1 MLLQS
6 NQVLPA
12 SVLSEVI
19 GTALSDHGYLS
30 LDVFQQTLISVD
42 LLDELSQAAAWLGE
56 SDYRAAKIGREDRE
70 HKNRFVRTDKINWVN
85 GSTPATAEYLSIMD
99 TLRAELN
106 KQLFLGLFEYECL
119 FARYERGD
127 FYKRHKDA
135 FSGER
140 NRIVSTIVYL
150 NRHWQPGD
158 GGELVIYCPE
168 SGNEVTRVQP
178 IFGTLVMFLSEEFP
192 HEVLPSQQ
200 KRLSLTGWFR
210 VNPSTSV
217 ANMPS

>member
-1 MLLQS
+1 MLLQPS
-6 NQVLPA
+6 HVLPE
-12 SVLSEVI
+12 SVLSAVI
-19 GTALSDHGYLS
+19 ATALSDPGYLS
-30 LDVFQQTLISVD
+30 LDVCQQTLIGAD
-42 LLDELSQAAAWLGE
+42 LLDQLSQAADWLGE
-56 SDYRAAKIGREDRE
+56 RDYRVAKIGREDRE
-70 HKNRFVRTDKINWVN
+70 HKNHFVRTDKINWVY

-99 TLRAELN
+99 ALRAELN
-106 KQLFLGLFEYECL
+106 KQLFLGLFEYECQ
-119 FARYERGD
+119 FVRYESGD

-168 SGNEVTRVQP
+168 SLKEVARVEP
-178 IFGTLVMFLSEEFP
+178 RFGTLVVFLSEEFP

-210 VNPSTSV
+210 VNREG
-217 ANMPS
+217 ML